1 MGIASERPLTNLV
14 YMGMGEQREKL
25 MLRGV
30 NGSDE
35 GAQEPRPRHRRGLRP
50 VGGAGWVQGAGWMKY
65 AALLIAVACAQS
77 RPIPP
82 PPTQD
87 WPLAKIFVAY
97 LAADERLGLRINAPP
112 GALRVNCGIRG
123 EGAYAHVEVSRGG
136 EVVARG
142 TCGDNIDARDLPGGP
157 VTVVLLVLGGPGRL
171 HLVADAIGP
180 EAVSVQ
186 GGPPEQELFAAL
198 QRRDAQAL
206 EELLMDDFSFTGVQV
221 LDKPAFI
228 AGALR
233 DPPFESFE
241 LRDVQVHAHGDS
253 AAVTLTAD
261 LHGGPILGVTDTWI
275 REAGRWRLLA
285 RQQRRVER

>member
-14 YMGMGEQREKL
+14 YMGMGEHHFH
-25 MLRGV
+25 
-30 NGSDE
+30 
-35 GAQEPRPRHRRGLRP
+35 GAQEPPPRHRRGLRP
-50 VGGAGWVQGAGWMKY
+50 ASGAGRAQGAGGMKY
-65 AALLIAVACAQS
+65 AALLIAAACAQP

-82 PPTQD
+82 PPSRD
-87 WPLAKIFVAY
+87 WPLAKIFEAY
-97 LAADERLGLRINAPP
+97 LAADERLALRIDAPA
-112 GALRVNCGIRG
+112 GALRVNCGITG
-123 EGAYAHVEVSRGG
+123 EGAYAHVEVRRAG
-136 EVVARG
+136 EIVARG
-142 TCGDNIDARDLPGGP
+142 MCGDNIDARDLPAGP
-157 VTVVLLVLGGPGRL
+157 VTVVLLVLSAPGEL

-180 EAVSVQ
+180 EALSVQ
-186 GGPPEQELFAAL
+186 GDPPEQELFAAL

-206 EELLMDDFSFTGVQV
+206 DALLMNDFSFTAVQV

-228 AGALR
+228 AAALR

-261 LHGGPILGVTDTWI
+261 LRGGPVLGVTDTWI

-285 RQQRRVER
+285 RQQRRVEQ